1 MGRRAAYTLEDCL
14 TYALTKMFA
23 VLTEHIA
30 WELEQAEKR
39 GAEREHAAIMRYL
52 HKRAP
57 ELGNAG
63 YRLAEDVDMGLHNR
77 EGE

>member
-1 MGRRAAYTLEDCL
+1 M